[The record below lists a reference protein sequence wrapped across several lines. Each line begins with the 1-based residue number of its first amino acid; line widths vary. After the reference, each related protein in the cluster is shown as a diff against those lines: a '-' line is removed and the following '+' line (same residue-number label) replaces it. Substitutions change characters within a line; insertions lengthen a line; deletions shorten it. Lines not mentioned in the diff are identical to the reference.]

1 MLCRSQWLH
10 GATGCARAIISL
22 RSPISSFRQRVHS
35 RRGRAGSSHATH
47 WQRQCSQLHTRWPT
61 TSTRQRSTPGGA
73 LTLDGGS
80 AWAWGR
86 SGWIHAYRG
95 KSVDAIERFQI
106 ARNLAP
112 SDPLIFLAAVGI
124 AAAHFEAY
132 RYEGC
137 SLVSA
142 CSRRA
147 AQGRLDQ
154 SISHSGLCPRGAEG
168 RGETEPLHTHFG
180 VSIAHHI
187 PNSDRLASQRQL
199 SRQRV
204 QRP

>member
-1 MLCRSQWLH
+1 MRPTGRDNARSCTHAGPRPRH
-10 GATGCARAIISL
+10 GSDPR
-22 RSPISSFRQRVHS
+22 REEHS
-35 RRGRAGSSHATH
+35 HSMAGRPGHGDGAAGSMPIAAN
-47 WQRQCSQLHTRWPT
+47 RLTR
-61 TSTRQRSTPGGA
+61 S
-73 LTLDGGS
+73 S
-80 AWAWGR
+80 A
-86 SGWIHAYRG
+86 SKSRG
-95 KSVDAIERFQI
+95 T
-106 ARNLAP
+106 LAP